1 MYENRFVVYFKGV
14 RGSYPVPDK
23 NFLAYG
29 GNTSC
34 VYVAVN
40 NHRIILD
47 AGSGIIN
54 AGKQIIEE
62 RILKQDKTSINV
74 TILLSHLHLDHI
86 QGLPFFSPLH
96 IQGSKI
102 NLFASS
108 KNDDELK
115 KDLSSVIFNK
125 VFPLSVEEVKSEF
138 NINAINSKNNDFA
151 IILKDNEQMPVV
163 KKISEIK
170 EGEVTSN
177 DVLITTLLSKTHP
190 KEGVLIYKISY
201 NGKSLV
207 YATDKE
213 GYVGGDKTLSSFARD
228 ADLLIH
234 DSQYTEI
241 DYNSIS
247 NTRQG
252 FGHSTYEMAV
262 KEKENAHAKNLAF
275 FHYDPNYDD
284 KKLDEIK
291 NSIINTTEGLIMP
304 QEDMEF
310 VIL

>member
-1 MYENRFVVYFKGV
+1 MYKNRFVVYFKGV

-23 NFLAYG
+23 NFLVYG

-34 VYVAVN
+34 IYAAVN

-54 AGKQIIEE
+54 AGKQITEE
-62 RILKQDKTSINV
+62 KILKQDKTPINV
-74 TILLSHLHLDHI
+74 TILLSHLHIDHI

-102 NLFASS
+102 NLFGPSQS
-108 KNDDELK
+108 DDELK
-115 KDLSSVIFNK
+115 QNISSVIFNK
-125 VFPLSVEEVKSEF
+125 VFPLSVEEIKSEF

-151 IILKDNEQMPVV
+151 IILKDNEQSPIR
-163 KKISEIK
+163 KRLSEIK
-170 EGEVTSN
+170 EFEVTNN

-190 KEGVLIYKISY
+190 KDGVIIYKISY

-213 GYVGGDKTLSSFARD
+213 GYVGGDKALSSFARD

-247 NTRQG
+247 NTKQG
-252 FGHSTYEMAV
+252 FGHSTYEMAM
-262 KEKENAHAKNLAF
+262 KEKENSHAKNLAF

-304 QEDMEF
+304 QENMEF